1 MIGRHLQIS
10 NFLKVFHLE
19 VLNPKC
25 RIKYFLDKKK
35 KLQKNVKFGFWSS
48 VKFFF
53 HEQQTFA
60 LRGNFDPVKWLF
72 GITQNLFL

>member
-1 MIGRHLQIS
+1 MIGKHLQIS

-35 KLQKNVKFGFWSS
+35 KITEKCEILVFYKLSS
-48 VKFFF
+48 
-53 HEQQTFA
+53 
-60 LRGNFDPVKWLF
+60 L
-72 GITQNLFL
+72 